1 MAKDYDIYLDDNA
14 FTTAESE
21 MLALKKRVEEL
32 KKKLEKMY
40 SDLSN
45 ALVTPAGKAIELK
58 AGKVLIKPIDDLS
71 LVIQHVSDTLNEIIG
86 TGYYKDVWVKF
97 EELNQNINF
106 N

>member
-1 MAKDYDIYLDDNA
+1 MAMDYDIYLDDNA

-21 MLALKKRVEEL
+21 MVALKMRVEEL
-32 KKKLEKMY
+32 KKKLEQMY
-40 SDLSN
+40 LDLSN

-58 AGKVLIKPIDDLS
+58 AGKVLIKPIEDLS

-97 EELNQNINF
+97 DELNQNINF

>member
-1 MAKDYDIYLDDNA
+1 MAKDYDIILDDNA

-40 SDLSN
+40 LDLSN
-45 ALVTPAGKAIELK
+45 ALITPAGKAIELK
-58 AGKVLIKPIDDLS
+58 AGKVLIKPIEDLS

>member
-1 MAKDYDIYLDDNA
+1 MAKDYDIILDDNA

-21 MLALKKRVEEL
+21 MVALKKRVEEL

-40 SDLSN
+40 LDLSN

-58 AGKVLIKPIDDLS
+58 AGKVLIKPIEDLS

-97 EELNQNINF
+97 DELNQNINF

>member
-1 MAKDYDIYLDDNA
+1 MAKDYDILLDDNA

-21 MLALKKRVEEL
+21 MDALKIRVEEL
-32 KKKLEKMY
+32 KNKLEKMY
-40 SDLSN
+40 LDLSN

-58 AGKVLIKPIDDLS
+58 AGKVLIKPIEDLS

>member
-1 MAKDYDIYLDDNA
+1 MAKDYDIILDDNA

-21 MLALKKRVEEL
+21 MVALKKRVEEL

-40 SDLSN
+40 LDLSN

-58 AGKVLIKPIDDLS
+58 AGKVLIKPIEDLS

>member
-1 MAKDYDIYLDDNA
+1 MGMDYDIYLEDNT
-14 FTTAESE
+14 FTTAETE
-21 MLALKKRVEEL
+21 MLALKVRVEAL

-45 ALVTPAGKAIELK
+45 ALITPAGNAIELK
-58 AGKVLIKPIDDLS
+58 ADKVLIKPIEDLS

-86 TGYYKDVWVKF
+86 TGYYKDVWIKF
-97 EELNQNINF
+97 EDLNQTINF

>member
-1 MAKDYDIYLDDNA
+1 MYL
-14 FTTAESE
+14 
-21 MLALKKRVEEL
+21 
-32 KKKLEKMY
+32 
-40 SDLSN
+40 DLSN

-58 AGKVLIKPIDDLS
+58 AGKVLIKPIEDLS

-97 EELNQNINF
+97 DELNQNINF

>member
-1 MAKDYDIYLDDNA
+1 MAKDYDIILDDNA

-40 SDLSN
+40 LDLSN
-45 ALVTPAGKAIELK
+45 ALITPAGKAIELK
-58 AGKVLIKPIDDLS
+58 AGKVLIKPIEDLS

-97 EELNQNINF
+97 DELNQNINF

>member
-1 MAKDYDIYLDDNA
+1 MAKDYDIILDDNA

-40 SDLSN
+40 LDLSN
-45 ALVTPAGKAIELK
+45 ALITPAGKAIELK
-58 AGKVLIKPIDDLS
+58 AGKVLIKPIEDLS

-97 EELNQNINF
+97 EELNQNIKF

>member
-1 MAKDYDIYLDDNA
+1 MAKDYDIILDDNA

-40 SDLSN
+40 LDLSN

-58 AGKVLIKPIDDLS
+58 AGKVLIKPIEDLS
-71 LVIQHVSDTLNEIIG
+71 LIIQHVSDTLNEIIG

-97 EELNQNINF
+97 DELNQNINF

>member
-1 MAKDYDIYLDDNA
+1 MAKDYDIILDDNA

-40 SDLSN
+40 LDLSN
-45 ALVTPAGKAIELK
+45 ALITPAGKAIELK

>member
-1 MAKDYDIYLDDNA
+1 MAKDYDIILDDNA

-40 SDLSN
+40 LDLSN
-45 ALVTPAGKAIELK
+45 ALVTPAGKATELK
-58 AGKVLIKPIDDLS
+58 AGKVLIKPIEDLS

-97 EELNQNINF
+97 DELNQNINF

>member
-1 MAKDYDIYLDDNA
+1 MAKDYDIILDDNA

-40 SDLSN
+40 LDLSN

-58 AGKVLIKPIDDLS
+58 AGKVLIKPIEDLS

-97 EELNQNINF
+97 DELNQNINF